1 MKRITIDPITRLEG
15 HGKIEIFL
23 GDDGEVA
30 DVFFQVPE
38 LRGFEKFCQGRP
50 VHELSRIVPKICGVC
65 PGAHHMASGKAI
77 DAVYGVNP
85 PPTAKKLRELFY
97 SAHFF
102 HSHIAHFYALAAPDF
117 VLGPDSPPAN
127 RNILGVVAKVGLALG
142 GEVIKHRKI
151 GQDIQATLAGHQ
163 THVSWCVPGGVSK
176 GITEAERLEIVQLA
190 KSSIEF
196 AKTSIKVFNDV
207 VLANKGYVDL
217 ILSEPYKLVDH
228 SMGLVDGSGKV
239 NFYDGMVR
247 VTDTTGKKLVEYAP
261 KEYLQHVAE
270 RVEQFSY
277 LKYPFL
283 KAKGWKGFVEG
294 QESGVYS
301 ATPLTRLN
309 TADGMATPLAQAEYE
324 RFYATVGGKPCHA
337 ILANHWARIVELM
350 YAAERMLELASDP
363 ETSGPSF
370 RTIPTATPHEGV
382 GTVEA
387 PRGTL
392 THHYVTDERGIV
404 TDANLIVGTT
414 NNNAPISMS
423 IKKAAMGLIKRG
435 VEPTQGTLNMIEMAF
450 RAYDPCFSCAT
461 HSLSGRT
468 AFEVVVKEL
477 DGTVVHRITR

>member
-1 MKRITIDPITRLEG
+1 
-15 HGKIEIFL
+15 
-23 GDDGEVA
+23 
-30 DVFFQVPE
+30 
-38 LRGFEKFCQGRP
+38 
-50 VHELSRIVPKICGVC
+50 
-65 PGAHHMASGKAI
+65 
-77 DAVYGVNP
+77 
-85 PPTAKKLRELFY
+85 
-97 SAHFF
+97 
-102 HSHIAHFYALAAPDF
+102 
-117 VLGPDSPPAN
+117 
-127 RNILGVVAKVGLALG
+127 
-142 GEVIKHRKI
+142 
-151 GQDIQATLAGHQ
+151 
-163 THVSWCVPGGVSK
+163 
-176 GITEAERLEIVQLA
+176 
-190 KSSIEF
+190 
-196 AKTSIKVFNDV
+196 
-207 VLANKGYVDL
+207 
-217 ILSEPYKLVDH
+217 
-228 SMGLVDGSGKV
+228 VDGSGKV
-239 NFYDGMVR
+239 NFYDGKVR
-247 VTDTTGKKLVEYAP
+247 VVDTAGKRLAEYAP
-261 KEYLQHVAE
+261 KEYLQHVEE

-277 LKYPFL
+277 LKFPFL

-309 TADGMATPLAQAEYE
+309 AADGMATPLAQAEYE

-363 ETSGPSF
+363 EVAGPSF
-370 RTIPTATPHEGV
+370 RTIPTAVPHEGV